1 MKCSSSVGSVFR
13 DDIQVTSHWTLDCSK
28 FIAVT
33 IINQLPIGLAM
44 KVSCIYFAGI
54 LFLLTG
60 CGQDVQSVDY
70 YKAHLDEAKAVKEEC
85 KIKKDNGTLEGTQLS
100 PSPEYQNCMNAS
112 SALFHSGGLKPIKG
126 DEKVLKTW

>member
-1 MKCSSSVGSVFR
+1 MK
-13 DDIQVTSHWTLDCSK
+13 
-28 FIAVT
+28 A
-33 IINQLPIGLAM
+33 
-44 KVSCIYFAGI
+44 SCIYFTGI

-112 SALFHSGGLKPIKG
+112 SALFRNGGSKPIKG

>member
-1 MKCSSSVGSVFR
+1 MK
-13 DDIQVTSHWTLDCSK
+13 
-28 FIAVT
+28 A
-33 IINQLPIGLAM
+33 
-44 KVSCIYFAGI
+44 SCIYFTGI

-70 YKAHLDEAKAVKEEC
+70 YKAHLDEAKAVKDEC
-85 KIKKDNGTLEGTQLS
+85 KIKKDNGSLEGTQLS

-112 SALFHSGGLKPIKG
+112 SALFRSGGLKPIKG